1 MKVVHFGAGNIGRGL
16 IAKLYHQN
24 QFEIIFV
31 DVNQNLVN
39 DLNKNGFYYVINFEN
54 GEKYKITN
62 FQAIHLNNNENLLK
76 ELSSADIISTS
87 IGAKNL
93 VFLKPI
99 FAKLAKIE
107 EKHKQIIC
115 FENGYR
121 VSSYFKTILEKCQF
135 WNFVDTTIDQIAPS
149 SNDLNVY
156 TETFSEIILE
166 EKQQKI
172 KLKTVEYLENLDFF
186 ILRKLFFVNAL
197 HSGIAYFAYNLKFN
211 FINEALNSVIIQNY
225 IEKMKEVLQQTVLII
240 NPLIEQKIMN
250 EYFETTIK
258 RFKNPAL
265 QDLVVRVARNPITKI
280 SKNER
285 FDLLLKYAKKSKISS
300 EKLSIIYET
309 FAYILNFDWEN
320 DNQALE
326 MQKKLAESPEF
337 FLKNQ
342 TNLDI
347 NEIKLVLNFYKN
359 QKRRLKKWI

>member
-76 ELSSADIISTS
+76 KLSSADIISTS

-135 WNFVDTTIDQIAPS
+135 
-149 SNDLNVY
+149 
-156 TETFSEIILE
+156 
-166 EKQQKI
+166 
-172 KLKTVEYLENLDFF
+172 
-186 ILRKLFFVNAL
+186 
-197 HSGIAYFAYNLKFN
+197 
-211 FINEALNSVIIQNY
+211 
-225 IEKMKEVLQQTVLII
+225 
-240 NPLIEQKIMN
+240 
-250 EYFETTIK
+250 
-258 RFKNPAL
+258 
-265 QDLVVRVARNPITKI
+265 
-280 SKNER
+280 
-285 FDLLLKYAKKSKISS
+285 
-300 EKLSIIYET
+300 
-309 FAYILNFDWEN
+309 
-320 DNQALE
+320 
-326 MQKKLAESPEF
+326 
-337 FLKNQ
+337 
-342 TNLDI
+342 
-347 NEIKLVLNFYKN
+347 
-359 QKRRLKKWI
+359 